1 MEKISNK
8 NFIEEL
14 IVENVNFSFGFK
26 EILKDINFTLK
37 KGEVVSI
44 VGPSGGG
51 KTTLLH
57 LCSKLLKLDTG
68 RIKNSFLSSTFAFQ
82 EPRLLPWKNVIDNIS
97 LALKAKGEKTNI
109 AEQKAKDIAIL
120 FGLQES
126 DFSKFPKDLSGGG
139 KTTLLHLCSKLLKLD
154 TGRIKNSF
162 LSSTFAF
169 QEPRLLPWK
178 NVIDNISLALKA
190 KGEKTNIAEQK
201 AKDIAILFGLQ
212 ESDFSKFPKDLS
224 GGMKQRV
231 SFARALVVNPSLL
244 FLDEPFSAL
253 DIGLKKELQNLLI
266 KNIENNNL
274 SILFITHDL
283 MEAIKLS
290 DKIIVLKAQPIGH
303 IKKIF
308 TINEARE
315 KRDDEFVYSKTAEIL
330 KDKDIISSFELEL
343 K

>member
-97 LALKAKGEKTNI
+97 LALKAKGEK
-109 AEQKAKDIAIL
+109 
-120 FGLQES
+120 
-126 DFSKFPKDLSGGG
+126 
-139 KTTLLHLCSKLLKLD
+139 
-154 TGRIKNSF
+154 R
-162 LSSTFAF
+162 
-169 QEPRLLPWK
+169 
-178 NVIDNISLALKA
+178 
-190 KGEKTNIAEQK
+190 NIAEQK

-253 DIGLKKELQNLLI
+253 DIGLKKELQNLL
-266 KNIENNNL
+266 
-274 SILFITHDL
+274 
-283 MEAIKLS
+283 
-290 DKIIVLKAQPIGH
+290 
-303 IKKIF
+303 
-308 TINEARE
+308 
-315 KRDDEFVYSKTAEIL
+315 
-330 KDKDIISSFELEL
+330 
-343 K
+343 